1 MQVCEVLLQVQ
12 RKHASPAFEKIESF
26 LHFMSDVGQTVPK
39 RESVCTC
46 RQKIVLVLTR
56 AAQTAQL

>member
-1 MQVCEVLLQVQ
+1 MPSLGCSCPHVSEVCEVLLLVQ

-39 RESVCTC
+39 RESVA
-46 RQKIVLVLTR
+46 LVGRRLS
-56 AAQTAQL
+56 